1 VSFAPGG
8 GVDISFGAWS
18 LPQSECGSTNIQ
30 NKLTTF
36 AVNYL
41 VERTARAAG
50 FDNLHPH
57 CLRHSCGYALAD
69 KGIDLRTIQEWLGHR
84 SIEMTVRFRREDLMG
99 CGVSATDWRFVRAPG
114 GGLAGSLQGPSAAA
128 VLSPIPA
135 ETGQRYS
142 KRSRLTVLLWPQ
154 VQNYSLTKLR
164 LILAGAM
171 ALAIQRFRG
180 SSSGW
185 GIADWKVNAPPWPSV
200 AMRRSPTAK
209 WAEAA
214 RTGRR
219 RGRLPPP

>member
-1 VSFAPGG
+1 
-8 GVDISFGAWS
+8 
-18 LPQSECGSTNIQ
+18 
-30 NKLTTF
+30 
-36 AVNYL
+36 
-41 VERTARAAG
+41 
-50 FDNLHPH
+50 
-57 CLRHSCGYALAD
+57 
-69 KGIDLRTIQEWLGHR
+69 
-84 SIEMTVRFRREDLMG
+84 MG

-114 GGLAGSLQGPSAAA
+114 GGVAGSLQGASAAA
-128 VLSPIPA
+128 AGLFPNPA
-135 ETGQRYS
+135 GAGQRS
-142 KRSRLTVLLWPQ
+142 PKRSPLTVLPWAQ

>member
-1 VSFAPGG
+1 
-8 GVDISFGAWS
+8 
-18 LPQSECGSTNIQ
+18 
-30 NKLTTF
+30 
-36 AVNYL
+36 
-41 VERTARAAG
+41 
-50 FDNLHPH
+50 
-57 CLRHSCGYALAD
+57 
-69 KGIDLRTIQEWLGHR
+69 
-84 SIEMTVRFRREDLMG
+84 MG

-114 GGLAGSLQGPSAAA
+114 GGLAGSLQGPSAAAA

-164 LILAGAM
+164 LILVGVM
-171 ALAIQRFRG
+171 ASAIQQFLG
-180 SSSGW
+180 SSGW

-200 AMRRSPTAK
+200 ALRRSPMAK

-219 RGRLPPP
+219 RGR